1 MRDDARDVRRV
12 SFVGRFWGIETRR
25 CGYFERWYLI
35 DRHGG
40 LSTCEYA
47 QDASD
52 FSLSRASRLRDVK
65 WLKSLGAIEVFKDEG
80 DLSAELEEKRLFA
93 KPRLALDGV
102 GGISAV
108 RLAET
113 LHQGCPLI
121 VYACASGRAATFPWH
136 HWVGKG
142 LIVRGFSLRN
152 WMKENKK
159 KTPKMMET
167 LAKLVN
173 ANKIVV

>member
-1 MRDDARDVRRV
+1 
-12 SFVGRFWGIETRR
+12 
-25 CGYFERWYLI
+25 
-35 DRHGG
+35 
-40 LSTCEYA
+40 
-47 QDASD
+47 
-52 FSLSRASRLRDVK
+52 
-65 WLKSLGAIEVFKDEG
+65 LG
-80 DLSAELEEKRLFA
+80 AELEEKRLFA

-173 ANKIVV
+173 ANKIAVEYTEYELSTEFDEALEHACEKHRKTKILLKITDIGSTVDENDK